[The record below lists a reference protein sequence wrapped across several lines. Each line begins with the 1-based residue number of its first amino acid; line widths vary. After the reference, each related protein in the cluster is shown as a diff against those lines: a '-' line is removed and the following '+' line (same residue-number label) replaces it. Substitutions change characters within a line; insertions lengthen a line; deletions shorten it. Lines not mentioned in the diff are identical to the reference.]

1 MSAMASQITSLTTVY
16 STVYS
21 RRRSKKTQKF
31 RVTGLC
37 EGNSP
42 VNGEFPA
49 QRASDVENVSIWWR
63 HHERVPRLA
72 ARHSLNQTDLLFVRP
87 LVTDFNDVW
96 ISIHI
101 FLLRECILKC
111 RLCNIGHIFISKY
124 DAIGAVCYGTSRP
137 GFKVA
142 AFAICNISPWWRHV
156 TQKIALPALFE
167 NPSVTHKRPTMQKFV
182 E

>member
-1 MSAMASQITSLTTVY
+1 MSAKVPRHWPLWGEFTGDRWIPCTKGQWRGKCFHLMTS
-16 STVYS
+16 SWACPPFGS
-21 RRRSKKTQKF
+21 KTQPEPNWLIISSTF
-31 RVTGLC
+31 
-37 EGNSP
+37 GN
-42 VNGEFPA
+42 GF
-49 QRASDVENVSIWWR
+49 QWR
-63 HHERVPRLA
+63 
-72 ARHSLNQTDLLFVRP
+72 LNQYSY
-87 LVTDFNDVW
+87 
-96 ISIHI
+96 IYI
-101 FLLRECILKC
+101 RECILKC
-111 RLCNIGHIFISKY
+111 RLCNVGHIFISKY